1 MRGHVH
7 RRGAGWGYVADIGF
21 DPVTGKRRQ
30 RTKSG
35 FKTKREAEEAVRAV
49 LDEVRVGAYVPPST
63 ETVGEYLAGWLER
76 AKPNLRRTSWD
87 GYRKDVK
94 HLTSRLGAIPLQE
107 LKPVQLEACYAELAT
122 SGGMRGQGLSAKTI
136 GNAHAVLRRALGD
149 AERLGLVSRNAA
161 RLARPPKTESV
172 EMPTWTS
179 EELGRFL
186 ESVGEDRLYAA
197 FVVLATTGMR
207 RGELLGLRWGDLDLG
222 AGHLSVKQTITASNY
237 VIIVGPTKTTRSRRR
252 IELDPVTIESLRRH
266 RKAQAAERLAAGSD
280 WHNEDLVF
288 CQPNGEPVHPDRFTR
303 YFRRQVT
310 KVDVTL
316 IRGPHDLR
324 HTWATLAL
332 KAGVHPKVVSDRLG
346 HSTISITL
354 DIYSHVTPSLDADA
368 ANAVASAI
376 FGQERGAT
384 GTADPASTSNA

>member
-7 RRGAGWGYVADIGF
+7 RRGAGWGYVADVGV
-21 DPVTGKRRQ
+21 DPVTGRRRQ

-35 FKTKREAEEAVRAV
+35 FKTKREAEQAVRAV

-76 AKPNLRRTSWD
+76 AKPNLRRTTWD
-87 GYRKDVK
+87 GYRKDVT
-94 HLTSRLGAIPLQE
+94 HLTSRLGSISLQE
-107 LKPVQLEACYAELAT
+107 LKPVQLEACYAELAI

-149 AERLGLVSRNAA
+149 AERLGLVSRNPA
-161 RLARPPKTESV
+161 RLARPPKAENV

-186 ESVGEDRLYAA
+186 ESVREDRLYSA

-207 RGELLGLRWGDLDLG
+207 RGELLGLRWADLDLG

-237 VIIVGPTKTTRSRRR
+237 VVIVGPTKTARSRRR
-252 IELDPVTIESLRRH
+252 IQLDPVTIESLRRH
-266 RKAQAAERLAAGSD
+266 RTAQAAERLVAGSE
-280 WHNEDLVF
+280 WQSKDLVF

-303 YFRRQVT
+303 YFRRQMS
-310 KVDVTL
+310 KVDVTP

-368 ANAVASAI
+368 ANAVANTI
-376 FGQERGAT
+376 FGQDRGQRARR
-384 GTADPASTSNA
+384 